1 MNGSNPVMVIRR
13 LSKSFGGVRAVD
25 DASFELYPGEVHGF
39 IGPNG
44 AGKTTTMRIM
54 AGVEVPDSG
63 DVLLDGRSVV
73 DHPEAGKRAI
83 GFMPDYLESY
93 PGMLVG
99 EYLDFYARLYGAKPA
114 ARRRRLADVA
124 DFIGLADSV
133 DRPAESLSKGWKQR
147 LGLARVLLNDPRVL
161 ILDEPA
167 AGLDPRA
174 RVELRDLLNLL
185 AANGKAVFV
194 SSHILSE
201 LAEMCRSVTIIEG
214 GRLRA
219 SGDTANLRQA
229 VDQGQRMAVTLLDSS
244 PEERLRLARHLSET
258 PGVIE
263 SRERENGAWFTHNG
277 DAAFKAALLARLL
290 ADGFRVTDFHSA
302 TSSLEDAFIVMTGG
316 TEGGKGKK

>member
-1 MNGSNPVMVIRR
+1 MTATRPVMEIRR
-13 LSKSFGGVRAVD
+13 LSKAFDRVRAVD
-25 DASFELYPGEVHGF
+25 DVSFELYPGEVHGF

-54 AGVEVPDSG
+54 AGVEIPDAG
-63 DVLLDGRSVV
+63 DVLLDGASVV
-73 DHPEAGKRAI
+73 DRPEEVRRAI

-93 PGMLVG
+93 PGMPVG

-114 ARRRRLADVA
+114 ARRRRLADVVE
-124 DFIGLADSV
+124 FVGLREWI

-147 LGLARVLLNDPRVL
+147 LGVARVLLNDPRVL

-219 SGDTANLRQA
+219 SGGTADLRRA
-229 VDQGQRMAVTLLDSS
+229 VDQGQRMAVVLFEPT
-244 PEERLRLARHLSET
+244 PEECLRLARRLSET
-258 PGVIE
+258 PGVSE
-263 SRERENGAWFTHNG
+263 SRERENGASFIHNG
-277 DAAFKAALLARLL
+277 DGAFKAALLAALL

-316 TEGGKGKK
+316 ERGGTKQ